1 MENVSTR
8 LLFENVF
15 VASPESLQLKYS
27 LAETADNMQNLTQ
40 IQIALN
46 LAILPNKTMP
56 LKIVLYIPIHIC
68 NCTCTALYLTQ
79 IQIALNLAISPEH
92 NNGKAAQVVSC
103 LKDTPP
109 LRIFCIKLSSK

>member
-46 LAILPNKTMP
+46 LAISPNKTML
-56 LKIVLYIPIHIC
+56 LKYSIYIHIC
-68 NCTCTALYLTQ
+68 ICNCSYVVLYLTQ
-79 IQIALNLAISPEH
+79 IQIALNLAISPEQ
-92 NNGKAAQVVSC
+92 NNGKAAQVLVSR
-103 LKDTPP
+103 LKDTTA
-109 LRIFCIKLSSK
+109 LKNS

>member
-56 LKIVLYIPIHIC
+56 LKIVFIACNSIHIPIC
-68 NCTCTALYLTQ
+68 NCICIVLCLTQ
-79 IQIALNLAISPEH
+79 IQIALDLAISPEQ
-92 NNGKAAQVVSC
+92 NNGKAAQVVSS
-103 LKDTPP
+103 LKDTP
-109 LRIFCIKLSSK
+109 LH

>member
-46 LAILPNKTMP
+46 LAILPNKTM
-56 LKIVLYIPIHIC
+56 LLEIVFTFMFVFVTASVLYCIRP
-68 NCTCTALYLTQ
+68 
-79 IQIALNLAISPEH
+79 
-92 NNGKAAQVVSC
+92 KF
-103 LKDTPP
+103 K
-109 LRIFCIKLSSK
+109 LR